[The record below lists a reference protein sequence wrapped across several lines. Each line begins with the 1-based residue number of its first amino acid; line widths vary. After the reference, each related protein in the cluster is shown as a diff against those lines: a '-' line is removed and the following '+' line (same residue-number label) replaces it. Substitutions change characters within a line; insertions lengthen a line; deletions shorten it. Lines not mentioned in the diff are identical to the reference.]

1 MRKYLLNGTV
11 ALSLALSACSLAP
24 KYERPQMALPT
35 GWSNV
40 AGVGNAQVNPATA
53 FWQELGSADLNH
65 LIDNALAQNLDLEAA
80 LHRIEQARA
89 QAKSSAAPLYPTDH
103 CQRLSSRAPS
113 KIRAAAMRR
122 AAAAASAMKS
132 ICGERIATR
141 PSPPTIGSTRASSTA
156 KRCASS

>member
-1 MRKYLLNGTV
+1 MRKHFLHSTL

-40 AGVGNAQVNPATA
+40 AGVGNAQVNPATT

-89 QAKSSAAPLYPTDH
+89 QAKSSASPLYPTVTA
-103 CQRLSSRAPS
+103 SGSASRTFAGFG
-113 KIRAAAMRR
+113 RQQCGARR
-122 AAAAASAMKS
+122 
-132 ICGERIATR
+132 RQHQL
-141 PSPPTIGSTRASSTA
+141 
-156 KRCASS
+156 